1 MPLSLESIIEA
12 LLIAAEEPLT
22 LNDIQRVLKQEA
34 SRQLSEE
41 EPSDAECKILRSL
54 ALAKSTSIQEAIDT
68 LNATYLKEG
77 RSFSILNKSSG
88 WKIYT
93 KSDFGDFVAQLYPN
107 QRSSKLSKAAIET
120 LAIIAYRQPI
130 TKASME
136 ATRGVSCDGM
146 IQKLLNRD
154 LISITGRAN
163 QPGRPL
169 LYATTPEFFEHFGIK
184 SIEELPNFEELRKQE
199 IPDSA
204 LTEETSDQNQLEFE
218 PA

>member
-1 MPLSLESIIEA
+1 MLSLESIIEA
-12 LLIAAEEPLT
+12 LLVAAEEPLT
-22 LNDIQRVLKQEA
+22 ISDIQRALKQEA

-41 EPSDAECKILRSL
+41 EPNENESHLLRTL
-54 ALAKSTSIQEAIDT
+54 ALAKSSSIQAAIDE
-68 LNATYLKEG
+68 LNSIYEEQN
-77 RSFSILNKSSG
+77 RSFSILNKSNG

-93 KSDFGDFVAQLYPN
+93 KAAFGDFVAQLYPN

-120 LAIIAYRQPI
+120 LAIIAYRQPV

-146 IQKLLNRD
+146 VQKLLNRD

-169 LYATTPEFFEHFGIK
+169 LYGTTPEFFEHFGIK

-199 IPDSA
+199 LPEVPTA
-204 LTEETSDQNQLEFE
+204 EPTSEQDQLEFD
-218 PA
+218 PS